1 MPAKTLAED
10 VPHRVDLE
18 TLDSFLISDRAP
30 PGCMMLSDLD
40 GFLTGV
46 AVGPEMIL
54 PSEWL
59 PMIWGGEEL
68 VSADEAEAEIIL
80 GIVMGRY
87 NEIIQQVQ
95 DHASSPVFWCTRD
108 ETFIASDWAEG
119 FLQAIALCSDAWE
132 PLLKS
137 KRDGPVLFPILALCS
152 DENGDSLL
160 GLSPDDENWA
170 MEQATNFIPACVN
183 AIADY
188 WHKKATTQIFMPFA
202 ARVQSYRTSIKLGR
216 IERTIQKRK

>member
-1 MPAKTLAED
+1 MLAKTLAEK

-40 GFLTGV
+40 GFLTGIV
-46 AVGPEMIL
+46 IAPEMIL
-54 PSEWL
+54 PSKWL
-59 PMIWGGEEL
+59 PLIWGGEEPEF
-68 VSADEAEAEIIL
+68 VDEAEAELIL
-80 GIVMGRY
+80 GIVMDRY

-95 DHASSPVFWCTRD
+95 DRAPIPVFWCARD
-108 ETFIASDWAEG
+108 GTFIATDWAEG
-119 FLQAIALCSDAWE
+119 FLQAIALRVDAWE

-137 KRDGPVLFPILALCS
+137 KRDGPVLFPILALCR

-160 GLSPDDENWA
+160 GVSPDEEARA
-170 MEQATNFIPACVN
+170 MEQATTFIPACVN

-188 WHKKATTQIFMPFA
+188 WHKNGPRQISMPFA
-202 ARVQSYRTSIKLGR
+202 AGVPSYRTSISIGG
-216 IERTIQKRK
+216 IERTIQKRR